1 MVDVES
7 RKAYF
12 RAYYRKNKDKYRI
25 INGKKIEKPKSP
37 KKIKKEEPQ
46 FTIRRGEFIVKFQ

>member
-25 INGKKIEKPKSP
+25 MNGKKIEKPKCP
-37 KKIKKEEPQ
+37 KKIKKDIPQ
-46 FTIRRGEFIVKFQ
+46 FSITRGEYVVKFQ